1 MSLTK
6 KKRGLG
12 NRGLDVLLGDLQD
25 EEQADIN
32 LQVVDTSEGSA
43 AVGVHGLKH
52 IAVDCIQ
59 RSPFQPRR
67 HFDAQ
72 ALEELAESI
81 RQQGLLQPIVV
92 RVCGEANQYEL
103 IAGERRWRA
112 CQLAGLD
119 TLPALVREADDAT
132 VAALAL
138 IENIQREEL
147 NPVEEAS
154 ALQRLI
160 DEFAMTHQQVADS
173 IGRSRASVSNL
184 LRLLSLNKEVKQML
198 SERKIE
204 MGHAKVLLGLSGQL
218 QLKAAREVVAKQLS
232 VRQTE
237 SLVRQLNQPTAKSVE
252 KEADADIQR
261 LEQTISEKLGASV
274 SIRHTDKGAGKL
286 VIQYHSLDELDGIL
300 AHLD

>member
-12 NRGLDVLLGDLQD
+12 NRGLDVLIGDLQV
-25 EEQADIN
+25 EEQVDNN
-32 LQVVDTSEGSA
+32 LHAVDSQEGSA
-43 AVGVHGLKH
+43 VVSDHGLKN
-52 IAVDCIQ
+52 IPVDCVQ

-67 HFDAQ
+67 HFDAE

-92 RVCGEANQYEL
+92 RRSSQADQYEL

-119 TLPALVREADDAT
+119 SIPALVREADDAT

-147 NPVEEAS
+147 NPVEEAN
-154 ALQRLI
+154 ALQRLL
-160 DEFAMTHQQVADS
+160 DEFGMTHQQVADS
-173 IGRSRASVSNL
+173 IGRSRTGVTNL

-204 MGHAKVLLGLSGQL
+204 MGHAKVLLALSDKL
-218 QLKAAREVVAKQLS
+218 QLTAAREVVAKQLS

-237 SLVRQLNQPTAKSVE
+237 SLVRQLNQ
-252 KEADADIQR
+252 DM
-261 LEQTISEKLGASV
+261 
-274 SIRHTDKGAGKL
+274 
-286 VIQYHSLDELDGIL
+286 GI
-300 AHLD
+300 